1 MTSEEHQHHLH
12 LRERF
17 ARIRRAKFFL
27 RFMPRRARFHTYPV
41 IGRFA
46 AFARKRSYLWSF
58 RSADVRPA
66 IYVGS
71 VLAFLPVLGIQML
84 LSFALAVLL
93 RRNVMVLVGLQFLT
107 NPFTVVPSFYLTHQV
122 GSAVIHH
129 SGFGHSPPSAEELA
143 PAKDIDPLL
152 HPPVIREATPPPS
165 PEETGRLHRW
175 TSGVGTQIN
184 AFIIGGLIVGLVVGT
199 IIDLL
204 WVISVRQAEVH
215 RRKVRLRRAIMAHAS
230 PDTASPDQTSSEKTP
245 PDSRPSA

>member
-1 MTSEEHQHHLH
+1 MTAEEHHLH

-58 RSADVRPA
+58 RSSEVRPA

-71 VLAFLPVLGIQML
+71 VLAFMPVPGLQL
-84 LSFALAVLL
+84 VLAFALAVLL
-93 RRNVMVLVGLQFLT
+93 RRNVMVLAGLQFLT
-107 NPFTVVPSFYLTHQV
+107 NPLTLPVFIATHQI
-122 GSAVIHH
+122 GMTVIES
-129 SGFGHSPPSAEELA
+129 SGFGRSIEPAEEQIEITGH
-143 PAKDIDPLL
+143 DFSET
-152 HPPVIREATPPPS
+152 PVLRPVDPPP
-165 PEETGRLHRW
+165 PEPSGRLHRW

-184 AFIIGGLIVGLVVGT
+184 AFIIGGVIVGLVTAAV
-199 IIDLL
+199 IDLL

-215 RRKVRLRRAIMAHAS
+215 RRKVRLRRAIQTHAEPS
-230 PDTASPDQTSSEKTP
+230 PPEKPTSV
-245 PDSRPSA
+245 PDSRPPA

>member
-1 MTSEEHQHHLH
+1 MSAAEEHHLH

-46 AFARKRSYLWSF
+46 DFARKRSYLWSF
-58 RSADVRPA
+58 RSPDVRPA

-71 VLAFLPVLGIQML
+71 VLAFLPVLGLQML
-84 LSFALAVLL
+84 LAFALAVLL

-129 SGFGHSPPSAEELA
+129 SGFGHSPPPAEELA
-143 PAKDIDPLL
+143 PAETSGAPDA
-152 HPPVIREATPPPS
+152 PVIRTPAPPPS

-184 AFIIGGLIVGLVVGT
+184 AFIIGGVIVGLV
-199 IIDLL
+199 IAALIDLL

-215 RRKVRLRRAIMAHAS
+215 RRKIRLRRAIQSH
-230 PDTASPDQTSSEKTP
+230 SEKKPSDPSTP
-245 PDSRPSA
+245 A

>member
-1 MTSEEHQHHLH
+1 MTAEEHHLH

-58 RSADVRPA
+58 RSSDVRPA

-71 VLAFLPVLGIQML
+71 VLAFLPILGIQML
-84 LSFALAVLL
+84 LAFALAVLL

-107 NPFTVVPSFYLTHQV
+107 NPFTLVPSFYLTYQV
-122 GSAVIHH
+122 GSTVIHY
-129 SGFGHSPPSAEELA
+129 SGFGRSIEPAEPDAPLSPAVILDHPDFKEIPALRPASPP
-143 PAKDIDPLL
+143 
-152 HPPVIREATPPPS
+152 PPIEPD
-165 PEETGRLHRW
+165 GRIHRW

-184 AFIIGGLIVGLVVGT
+184 AFIIGGLLVGLFVGA

-204 WVISVRQAEVH
+204 WTISVNQAAAH
-215 RRKVRLRRAIMAHAS
+215 RRKLLLKRSAS
-230 PDTASPDQTSSEKTP
+230 AGGEPPPGPPTSPTA
-245 PDSRPSA
+245 

>member
-129 SGFGHSPPSAEELA
+129 SGFGHSPPPAEELA

-152 HPPVIREATPPPS
+152 NPPVIREPAPPHS
-165 PEETGRLHRW
+165 PEDTSRLHRW

-184 AFIIGGLIVGLVVGT
+184 AFIIGGVIVGLVVGA

-215 RRKVRLRRAIMAHAS
+215 RRKVRLRRAILAHAEHAS
-230 PDTASPDQTSSEKTP
+230 PDKTSSEKTP
-245 PDSRPSA
+245 PDSDSRPPA